1 MAANAAIAQYVLAR
15 IRRMRSKIMK
25 KNEIRTQ
32 RTPLYILMI
41 AMLAMI
47 AGTGVSARPFSEE
60 QLQVSSAAKTGKSQ
74 AKTVVKSS
82 GPRAIANS
90 ALEGSRYY
98 RPIAEWSGQL
108 IHPNID
114 RRDPAGGVPFKIEQS
129 PDRSLIGK
137 TVWLRWDTSEPW
149 EQWFNQRRYD
159 VDIDSGRLQKAIKDG
174 LNPPVAIDSWKKV
187 SPLESL
193 SGARPGDMAVMLRNP
208 VWDGSVLKI
217 TEEPVQICGKSMAL
231 IRFKEDLGG
240 NRRIVV
246 HYDGSSSS
254 FSGPADVI
262 DIPLT
267 YFSRSNT
274 PVARSSTAGIEKSPL
289 NEQGWYVY
297 GRHLEG
303 RFVAEAIEPR
313 AAFMLNSDISI
324 QGRQEVKNYIS
335 RDHFDDLR
343 PGLLRRTELLPANAP
358 DWAEGDRGLLI
369 HLFGWREH
377 PDEEGPA
384 KMLGLVTGHLA
395 FGMAQ
400 VVRCPLSRELRW
412 DLEYRQVYAHN
423 REGVVSGS
431 MKWHA
436 YSGSLR
442 RGWMYTIPIS
452 DTVVRIPELEPYN
465 FNGWEV
471 KPWNGLNRQ
480 LEQMQALYR
489 VGAGSGLSTVKQ
501 DISCVQ
507 DSHAA
512 LYSALRTFEETIAK
526 TGKVK
531 EWMSGKGPDAE
542 EVRRYLRLLLMV
554 RDIKKSI
561 TTFGIAQSNWREFF
575 NQPLGTRNPNKVV
588 GLINILLSKRSI
600 FPRKGNDNLL
610 RLAADKGYPMWSI
623 LTCQIGGEIPKLVP
637 LAPTSPTAR

>member
-1 MAANAAIAQYVLAR
+1 MEMIGSKNLKSTGFLVLLAVMVLLSSISLAAQ
-15 IRRMRSKIMK
+15 
-25 KNEIRTQ
+25 
-32 RTPLYILMI
+32 
-41 AMLAMI
+41 
-47 AGTGVSARPFSEE
+47 PFSEE
-60 QLQVSSAAKTGKSQ
+60 PVQVSKAAKTGKSQ
-74 AKTVVKSS
+74 VKTAAKSS
-82 GPRAIANS
+82 GSKAIVNT

-98 RPIAEWSGQL
+98 RSIAEWSGQL
-108 IHPNID
+108 LHPSID
-114 RRDPAGGVPFKIEQS
+114 RRDPAGGVPFKIERS

-149 EQWFNQRRYD
+149 EKWFYARRYD
-159 VDIDSGRLQKAIKDG
+159 VHIDGDRLQKAIKDG
-174 LNPPVAIDSWKKV
+174 LNPPVAIDGWKQV

-193 SGARPGDMAVMLRNP
+193 SGARPGDMTVMLRNP

-217 TEEPVQICGKSMAL
+217 TEEPVQICGKTMAL
-231 IRFKEDLGG
+231 VRFKEDIGG

-246 HYDGSSSS
+246 HYDPSSSS

-262 DIPLT
+262 EIPLN

-274 PVARSSTAGIEKSPL
+274 PVARSSTVGIENSPL

-297 GRHLEG
+297 GRHVEG

-313 AAFMLNSDISI
+313 AAFMLTADITI
-324 QGRQEVKNYIS
+324 QGKQEVKRYIS
-335 RDHFDDLR
+335 NDHFDNLE
-343 PGLLRRTELLPANAP
+343 PGLLKRTELLPAPAP
-358 DWAEGDRGLLI
+358 DWEEGDRGLLI

-377 PDEEGPA
+377 PDEEGPS
-384 KMLGLVTGHLA
+384 KMMGLVTGHFA

-400 VVRCPLSRELRW
+400 VVRCPFTRELRW

-436 YSGSLR
+436 YSGSLK

-452 DTVVRIPELEPYN
+452 DTVVRIPELEPYD

-471 KPWNGLNRQ
+471 KPWSGLNRQ
-480 LEQMQALYR
+480 LEQMQSLYR
-489 VGAGSGLSTVKQ
+489 VGAGSGLSSVKQ

-531 EWMSGKGPDAE
+531 EWTSGKGPDAA
-542 EVRRYLRLLLMV
+542 EVKRYLRLLLLV

-588 GLINILLSKRSI
+588 ALINILLSKRSI

-623 LTCQIGGEIPKLVP
+623 LTCQVGGEIPKLVP
-637 LAPTSPTAR
+637 LAPSSPTAH

>member
-1 MAANAAIAQYVLAR
+1 MENIYKKKQRPPR
-15 IRRMRSKIMK
+15 ILIM
-25 KNEIRTQ
+25 TV
-32 RTPLYILMI
+32 
-41 AMLAMI
+41 MLALI
-47 AGTGVSARPFSEE
+47 ACSGMAARPFSED
-60 QLQVSSAAKTGKSQ
+60 QIQASRSAKSGKSQ
-74 AKTVVKSS
+74 IATADKST
-82 GPRAIANS
+82 GARTIVNS
-90 ALEGSRYY
+90 ALEGSRYFQ
-98 RPIAEWSGQL
+98 PISDWSGQL
-108 IHPNID
+108 IHPGID
-114 RRDPAGGVPFKIEQS
+114 RRDPAGGVLFKIEQS

-137 TVWLRWDTSEPW
+137 TVWLRWDTEEPW
-149 EQWFNQRRYD
+149 EKWFFQRRYD
-159 VDIDSGRLQKAIKDG
+159 VEIDGERLQKAIKDG
-174 LNPPVAIDSWKKV
+174 LNPPVALDSWKKV

-193 SGARPGDMAVMLRNP
+193 SGARPGDMTVMLRNP
-208 VWDGSVLKI
+208 VWDGEILKI
-217 TEEPVQICGKSMAL
+217 VEEPVQICGKTMAL
-231 IRFKEDLGG
+231 VRFKEDLGN

-246 HYDGSSSS
+246 HYDSSSSS
-254 FSGPADVI
+254 FSGPGDVI

-267 YFSRSNT
+267 YFSRNNT
-274 PVARSSTAGIEKSPL
+274 PVARSSTVGIEKSPL

-297 GRHLEG
+297 GRHREG
-303 RFVAEAIEPR
+303 RFIAEAIEPR
-313 AAFMLNSDISI
+313 AAFMLNADMTI

-343 PGLLRRTELLPANAP
+343 PGLLRRTELLPTNAP
-358 DWAEGDRGLLI
+358 AWEEGDRGLLI

-384 KMLGLVTGHLA
+384 KMLGLVTGHFA
-395 FGMAQ
+395 FGMAK
-400 VVRCPLSRELRW
+400 VVRCPLTSELRW
-412 DLEYRQVYAHN
+412 DLEYRQIYAHN
-423 REGVVSGS
+423 REGLVSGS

-436 YSGSLR
+436 YSGSLK

-452 DTVVRIPELEPYN
+452 DTVIRIPELDPYD

-480 LEQMQALYR
+480 FEQMQSLYR

-531 EWMSGKGPDAE
+531 EWLSGKGPDAE

-554 RDIKKSI
+554 RDVKKNI
-561 TTFGIAQSNWREFF
+561 TTFGLPQSNWREFF
-575 NQPLGTRNPNKVV
+575 NQPLGTRNPNMVV

-610 RLAADKGYPMWSI
+610 RMAAEKGYPMWSI
-623 LTCQIGGEIPKLVP
+623 LTCQIGGEIPNLVP

>member
-1 MAANAAIAQYVLAR
+1 MYMIGSISPKNIRLTLLLAFMVKLAGMGLAA
-15 IRRMRSKIMK
+15 
-25 KNEIRTQ
+25 T
-32 RTPLYILMI
+32 
-41 AMLAMI
+41 
-47 AGTGVSARPFSEE
+47 PFSEKPV
-60 QLQVSSAAKTGKSQ
+60 QVGNATKTGKSQ
-74 AKTVVKSS
+74 VTTAIKSS
-82 GPRAIANS
+82 GMRAIVNS

-98 RPIAEWSGQL
+98 RPIGEWTGQL
-108 IHPNID
+108 LHPDVD

-129 PDRSLIGK
+129 PDRSMIGK

-149 EQWFNQRRYD
+149 EKWFYARRYD
-159 VDIDSGRLQKAIKDG
+159 VHIDGGRLQKAIKDG
-174 LNPPVAIDSWKKV
+174 LNPPVAIDGWKQV

-193 SGARPGDMAVMLRNP
+193 SGARPGDMTVMLRNP
-208 VWDGSVLKI
+208 VWDGNVLKVV
-217 TEEPVQICGKSMAL
+217 EEPVQICGKSMAL
-231 IRFKEDLGG
+231 VRFKEDIGG

-246 HYDGSSSS
+246 HYDSSSS
-254 FSGPADVI
+254 NFSGPADVI
-262 DIPLT
+262 EIPLT
-267 YFSRSNT
+267 CFSRSNT
-274 PVARSSTAGIEKSPL
+274 PVARSSTVGIENSPL

-297 GRHLEG
+297 GRHVEG

-313 AAFMLNSDISI
+313 AAFMLTADITV
-324 QGRQEVKNYIS
+324 QGKQEVKSYIS
-335 RDHFDDLR
+335 RDHFDDLQ

-358 DWAEGDRGLLI
+358 DWDEGDHGLLI

-377 PDEEGPA
+377 PDEDGPS
-384 KMLGLVTGHLA
+384 KMMGLVTGHFA

-400 VVRCPLSRELRW
+400 VVRCPFTRELRW
-412 DLEYRQVYAHN
+412 DLEYRQIYAHN

-436 YSGSLR
+436 YSGSLK

-452 DTVVRIPELEPYN
+452 DTIIRIPELEPYN

-471 KPWNGLNRQ
+471 KPWSGLNRQ
-480 LEQMQALYR
+480 LEQMQSLYR
-489 VGAGSGLSTVKQ
+489 VGAGSGISSVKQ

-531 EWMSGKGPDAE
+531 EWISGKGPDAA
-542 EVRRYLRLLLMV
+542 EVKRYLRLLLLV

-610 RLAADKGYPMWSI
+610 RLAAEKGYPMWSL
-623 LTCQIGGEIPKLVP
+623 LTCQIGGEIPKLIP
-637 LAPTSPTAR
+637 LAPTSPTAH